1 MSAKYKNIESI
12 PDHIFSNKECT
23 KTPSP
28 ELREYL
34 AYMLDRHPDDLKY
47 LFDYTQQFHKFGGC
61 YQMTWVRWLNK
72 LKRDL
77 KEQQEQ

>member
-1 MSAKYKNIESI
+1 MPARYTKI
-12 PDHIFSNKECT
+12 KELT

-34 AYMLDRHPDDLKY
+34 SWMIQHHPNDLKY
-47 LFDYTQQFHKFGGC
+47 LFDYTQQYHKFGGC